1 MRINNR
7 TKFLLSLSLILNFI
21 LLGFFTAN
29 FLYKNNYQ
37 QKWRSV
43 DVSIIEKSEIPAE
56 KKQLIIKTL
65 NELYDYKLNKFK
77 ELKRLRFSMKEII
90 NAQEFDAKA
99 YQKQLDKINLL
110 HNDMVNAI
118 YIKIIQLA
126 VKLNVQERQLLA
138 QALKANK

>member
-1 MRINNR
+1 MRINNGI
-7 TKFLLSLSLILNFI
+7 KFILSLSLILNFI
-21 LLGFFTAN
+21 LLGFFTTN

-43 DVSIIEKSEIPAE
+43 DVSIIEKSEMPTE

-77 ELKRLRFSMKEII
+77 ELKRLRVSMKEII
-90 NAQEFDAKA
+90 NAQEFDANA

-110 HNDMVNAI
+110 HNDMVNAV

-126 VKLNVQERQLLA
+126 VKLNVKERQLLA
-138 QALKANK
+138 HALKANK